1 MTLRFFQGERFGLAG
16 RFWQAGVAGLAFLA
30 LSVQAVVAQVQVT
43 PLPVTNEEWEQPYE
57 GFRVVG
63 NLYHVGTYDLSA
75 FLITTDE
82 GHILIN
88 SGVASS
94 VAMIRQNIEDL
105 GFNFEDIKIITATHA
120 HHDHVAGLG
129 EIQDLTGAETYF
141 HEFEVPVV
149 TTGGNDDYRY
159 PNRGVIYE
167 PIEVDH
173 VLTDGSTIELGGVVL
188 TVHHH
193 PGHTRGAV
201 SFTYDVE
208 EGGETYHVLIANMGS
223 VNQSTNFANM
233 PGFPDVAEA
242 YAKTFASQKAMNPD
256 IWVASHAGHFALHE
270 KRQPGD
276 AYDPQR
282 FYDPEGWH
290 EEVNRYEAL
299 YLERLAADMSAA
311 AGGGASPA
319 PADDGHGH

>member
-1 MTLRFFQGERFGLAG
+1 MTS
-16 RFWQAGVAGLAFLA
+16 RFWQGAAAAFAMVA
-30 LSVQAVVAQVQVT
+30 LSAQTVT
-43 PLPVTNEEWEQPYE
+43 PLPVTNEEWETPYP

-94 VAMIRQNIEDL
+94 VAMIRDNIEAL
-105 GFNFEDIKIITATHA
+105 GFDFEDIRIITATHA

-129 EIQDLTGAETYF
+129 EIQDLTGAEAHFY
-141 HEFEVPVV
+141 EEEIPVV
-149 TTGGNDDYRY
+149 ESGGNNDYRY

-167 PIEVDH
+167 PIEVAH
-173 VLTDGSTIELGGVVL
+173 ALIDGSTIELGGVVL
-188 TVHHH
+188 TAHHH
-193 PGHTRGAV
+193 PGHTKGAV
-201 SFTYDVE
+201 SFSYDVT
-208 EGGETYHVLIANMGS
+208 EGGETYAVLIANMGS

-233 PGFPDVAEA
+233 PGFPDIAEA

-256 IWVASHAGHFALHE
+256 IWVASHAGHFGLHE
-270 KRQPGD
+270 KHQPGD
-276 AYDPQR
+276 AYDPRR

-290 EEVNRYEAL
+290 ETVNRYEGL
-299 YLERLAADMSAA
+299 YLERLSADMAA
-311 AGGGASPA
+311 ASGGAPGPA
-319 PADDGHGH
+319 PAPMPDEDGHMH